1 MADELDEYLLQK
13 QAERDADNPQ
23 VDPTDPQTDPVDP
36 PADPVNPPADDND
49 NPTDPIDPPTDPVD
63 PKVDEI
69 DIDALPADKK
79 LAVASKLF
87 GIEFKNEAEIEAY
100 KEKVNGLDSV
110 NKKLEVIPKLV
121 EKIKSSQNILSYFP
135 DEKAYVAAQLA
146 KQEDYKGKESV
157 INRIL
162 HSNVNELP
170 SLEVIELAAKL
181 EAPNQIRN
189 PFRQKLL
196 TSGLDPEAIAEGYDS
211 LSEDDKDRVDY
222 LAASARR
229 SLSALGA
236 DVQIPKSSDVDILAE
251 IEAETS
257 RSKEDLATKG
267 SGIAP
272 IAKTLIESDLKEIAV
287 TDGFSF
293 KLQLTPEDRKEYED
307 FVTDAVVS
315 GEYDLSTSKGKAD
328 LWDAVMDLAY
338 INNRKQISQAHEK
351 FIREDEQRK
360 FREKSNNAQP
370 IKKNEPAPA
379 KTTTSTVSHQ
389 AQVAAKMI
397 EEME

>member
-1 MADELDEYLLQK
+1 MSDELDDYLLKRQTEREATEEK
-13 QAERDADNPQ
+13 EEVVEEVVEETTEEVIEETEETPAEEVEVEAEN
-23 VDPTDPQTDPVDP
+23 
-36 PADPVNPPADDND
+36 
-49 NPTDPIDPPTDPVD
+49 
-63 PKVDEI
+63 EI
-69 DIDALPADKK
+69 DIDALPASKR

-87 GIEFKNEAEIEAY
+87 GIEFKDEAEIEAY
-100 KEKVNGLDSV
+100 KERVNGLDSV

-121 EKIKSSQNILSYFP
+121 EKLKSSQNILSYFP

-146 KQEDYKGKESV
+146 KQEDYKGKEAV
-157 INRIL
+157 ISRIL

-181 EAPNQIRN
+181 EAPGQIRN

-229 SLSALGA
+229 SLSNLGA
-236 DVQIPKSSDVDILAE
+236 DVQIPKDSEIDILAE
-251 IEAETS
+251 IETETS
-257 RSKEDLATKG
+257 RSKEDLATKR

-272 IAKTLIESDLKEIAV
+272 IAKTLIESDLKEIV
-287 TDGFSF
+287 VNGWYKF
-293 KLQLTPEDRKEYED
+293 KLELTAEDRQEYED
-307 FVTDAVVS
+307 FVTDAVMS
-315 GEYDLSTSKGKAD
+315 GEYDLATPKGKAD
-328 LWDAVMDLAY
+328 LWEAVLDLAK
-338 INNRKQISQAHEK
+338 INNDKKKDLAFEAA
-351 FIREDEQRK
+351 IREDERKK

-379 KTTTSTVSHQ
+379 KQTSSTVSHQ
-389 AQVAAKMI
+389 AQVAAGMI
-397 EEME
+397 SERE